1 VKRGYAWFYK
11 KYQNEMVLDDRLDYL
26 HAQQA
31 AEKSKVGLWVDQSPI
46 PPWDFRKS
54 KKSPTIT
61 ETTAADEL
69 QSHPV
74 VIKKAVVITND
85 NDNAKSNSEHC
96 YDLETDHD
104 VLECLK

>member
-1 VKRGYAWFYK
+1 MLSKRLK
-11 KYQNEMVLDDRLDYL
+11 NL
-26 HAQQA
+26 
-31 AEKSKVGLWVDQSPI
+31 KSVCGLTNHLYHHGTSENQ
-46 PPWDFRKS
+46 